1 MDKQQF
7 MELCQATRGAGW
19 ASSDEEIWEVGSR
32 VLALNP
38 HTRILEVGVE
48 AGKSLRIWEVIA
60 GPEGVV
66 VGVDLNDNTGQQY
79 FDKRPLIITGDS
91 KDPATLARVEEV
103 VPVLDFLFIDGDHSY
118 EGVSSD
124 YNTYSPLVRPGG
136 LVGFHDL
143 RIAEIA
149 RFFSS
154 IPFQKHIW
162 DAGSYGIGLVHI
174 PEEE

>member
-7 MELCQATRGAGW
+7 MELCNATRGQGW

-32 VLALNP
+32 IQELDP
-38 HTRILEVGVE
+38 HNRILEIGVE
-48 AGKSLRIWEVIA
+48 AGKSLRIWEALA
-60 GPEGVV
+60 GPDGQV
-66 VGVDLNDNTGQQY
+66 VGLDLTDNTGQQH

-91 KDPATLARVEEV
+91 KDLTTLAHVKEV
-103 VPVLDFLFIDGDHSY
+103 IPVLDFLFIDGDHSY

-124 YNTYSPLVRPGG
+124 FNMYSPLVRPGG

-143 RIAEIA
+143 RMAEIA
-149 RFFSS
+149 RFFAS
-154 IPFQKHIW
+154 ISFQKHIW

-174 PEEE
+174 PE